1 MIRLRTACYGGQAR
15 LCAQRYG
22 GQARALLVSF
32 ALASTAQAQTR
43 ANLSALNFLLG
54 DWDAI
59 ELPAGESGAFN
70 FSLAV
75 QDRIIVRTN
84 YAKYPAR
91 DGKPATRHDDL
102 MVIFMEGNAVKADYF
117 DSEQHVIHY
126 LVQPSGPNE
135 VVFVSEPRAGE
146 PRYRLSYTLVAN
158 GRLKGTFESASSEA
172 PDHFKPLLA
181 WTARKLK

>member
-1 MIRLRTACYGGQAR
+1 MRAMLLAC
-15 LCAQRYG
+15 
-22 GQARALLVSF
+22 
-32 ALASTAQAQTR
+32 ALAVSAHAQSR
-43 ANLSALNFLLG
+43 ADLSAFDFLLG

-59 ELPAGESGAFN
+59 GLPAGESGAFN
-70 FSLAV
+70 FSRAV

-102 MVIFMEGNAVKADYF
+102 MVIFVEGDALKADYF

-126 LVQPSGPNE
+126 VIQPRGPND
-135 VVFVSEPRAGE
+135 VVFVSQAKTGE
-146 PRYRLSYTLVAN
+146 PRYRLSYALAAN
-158 GRLKGTFESASSEA
+158 GQLKGSFEIAPAEA
-172 PDHFKPLLA
+172 PDAFKPMLA

>member
-1 MIRLRTACYGGQAR
+1 MRAMLLAC
-15 LCAQRYG
+15 
-22 GQARALLVSF
+22 
-32 ALASTAQAQTR
+32 ALAVSAHAQSR
-43 ANLSALNFLLG
+43 ADLSAFDFLLG

-59 ELPAGESGAFN
+59 GLPAGESGAFN
-70 FSLAV
+70 FSRAV

-102 MVIFMEGNAVKADYF
+102 MVIFVEGETLKADYF

-126 LVQPSGPNE
+126 VIEPRGPRD
-135 VVFVSEPRAGE
+135 VVFTSELRAGE
-146 PRYRLSYTLVAN
+146 PRYRLSYALAPN
-158 GRLKGTFESASSEA
+158 GTLKGSFEIA
-172 PDHFKPLLA
+172 PPGSPGEFKAMLA

>member
-1 MIRLRTACYGGQAR
+1 VIHVLLLAFVLAPALSELAPRQAS
-15 LCAQRYG
+15 G
-22 GQARALLVSF
+22 ARVE
-32 ALASTAQAQTR
+32 R
-43 ANLSALNFLLG
+43 AELSALDFLLG

-91 DGKPATRHDDL
+91 VGKPAARHDDL
-102 MVIFMEGNAVKADYF
+102 MVIFVEGEALKADYF

-126 LVQPSGPNE
+126 VVQPRGPTD
-135 VVFVSEPRAGE
+135 VVFLSEAKAGE
-146 PRYRLSYTLVAN
+146 PRYRLSYALAAN
-158 GRLKGTFESASSEA
+158 GHLKGTFEIASAEA
-172 PDHFKPLLA
+172 SDDFKPSLA

>member
-1 MIRLRTACYGGQAR
+1 MNHAWLLACVLA
-15 LCAQRYG
+15 LSAQG
-22 GQARALLVSF
+22 PSRAE
-32 ALASTAQAQTR
+32 
-43 ANLSALNFLLG
+43 LSALNFLLG

-59 ELPAGESGAFN
+59 ELPRGESGAFN

-75 QDRIIVRTN
+75 QDRIVVRTN

-102 MVIFMEGNAVKADYF
+102 MVIFVEGNAVKADYF

-126 LVQPSGPNE
+126 VVQPSGPND
-135 VVFVSEPRAGE
+135 VVFVSQPRAGE
-146 PRYRLSYTLVAN
+146 PRYRLSYTLAAN

-172 PDHFKPLLA
+172 PDDFKPLLA

>member
-1 MIRLRTACYGGQAR
+1 VTRLRAPRFGGQAR
-15 LCAQRYG
+15 VHAARYG
-22 GQARALLVSF
+22 GQARATLLAC
-32 ALASTAQAQTR
+32 ALAVSAHAQSR
-43 ANLSALNFLLG
+43 ADLSAFDFLLG

-75 QDRIIVRTN
+75 QNRIIVRTN

-102 MVIFMEGNAVKADYF
+102 MVIFVEGHAVKADYF

-126 LVQPSGPNE
+126 VVQPSGPKD

-146 PRYRLSYTLVAN
+146 PRYRLSYTLAAT
-158 GRLKGTFESASSEA
+158 GHLKGTFEMASSEA
-172 PDHFKPLLA
+172 PDDFRPLLA

>member
-1 MIRLRTACYGGQAR
+1 MRAMLLAC
-15 LCAQRYG
+15 
-22 GQARALLVSF
+22 
-32 ALASTAQAQTR
+32 ALAVSAHAQTR
-43 ANLSALNFLLG
+43 TDLSALAFLLG

-59 ELPAGESGAFN
+59 GLPAGESGAFN

-84 YAKYPAR
+84 YAKSPAR

-102 MVIFMEGNAVKADYF
+102 MVIFMEGPAVKADYF
-117 DSEQHVIHY
+117 DSERHVIHY
-126 LVQPSGPNE
+126 VVQPRGPKD

-146 PRYRLSYTLVAN
+146 PRYRLSYVLAAN
-158 GRLKGTFESASSEA
+158 GQLKGSFEIAPAEA
-172 PDHFKPLLA
+172 PDAFKPMLA

>member
-1 MIRLRTACYGGQAR
+1 M
-15 LCAQRYG
+15 
-22 GQARALLVSF
+22 RALLLAC
-32 ALASTAQAQTR
+32 ALAVSAHAQTLTD
-43 ANLSALNFLLG
+43 LSALAFLLG

-59 ELPAGESGAFN
+59 DLPAGESGAFN

-84 YAKYPAR
+84 YAKNPAR

-102 MVIFMEGNAVKADYF
+102 MVIFVEGNAVKADYF

-126 LVQPSGPNE
+126 VVQPRGPKD
-135 VVFVSEPRAGE
+135 VVFLSEAKAGE
-146 PRYRLSYTLVAN
+146 PRYRLSYVLAAN
-158 GRLKGTFESASSEA
+158 GQLKGSFEIALAEA
-172 PDHFKPLLA
+172 PDAFKPMLA

>member
-1 MIRLRTACYGGQAR
+1 MTLLRAA
-15 LCAQRYG
+15 RYG
-22 GQARALLVSF
+22 GQAPAFLIAI
-32 ALASTAQAQTR
+32 ALASTAQAQSR
-43 ANLSALNFLLG
+43 AKLSTLNFLLG

-59 ELPAGESGAFN
+59 ELPRGESGAFN

-102 MVIFMEGNAVKADYF
+102 MVIFVEGDALKADYF

-126 LVQPSGPNE
+126 LVQPRGPRD
-135 VVFVSEPRAGE
+135 VVFVSEAKAGE
-146 PRYRLSYTLVAN
+146 PRYRLSYTLAAN
-158 GRLKGTFESASSEA
+158 GHLKGTFETASSEA
-172 PDHFKPLLA
+172 PDDYKPLLA

>member
-1 MIRLRTACYGGQAR
+1 MRAMFLAC
-15 LCAQRYG
+15 
-22 GQARALLVSF
+22 
-32 ALASTAQAQTR
+32 ALAVSAHAQTR
-43 ANLSALNFLLG
+43 TDLSALTFLLG

-59 ELPAGESGAFN
+59 GLPAGESGAFN

-84 YAKYPAR
+84 YAKNPAR

-102 MVIFMEGNAVKADYF
+102 MVIFVEGNEVKADYF

-126 LVQPSGPNE
+126 VVQPRGPKD

-146 PRYRLSYTLVAN
+146 PRYRLSYVLAAN
-158 GRLKGTFESASSEA
+158 GQLKGSFEIAPAEA
-172 PDHFKPLLA
+172 PDAFKPMLA

>member
-1 MIRLRTACYGGQAR
+1 M
-15 LCAQRYG
+15 
-22 GQARALLVSF
+22 RALLLAC
-32 ALASTAQAQTR
+32 ALAVSAHAQTR
-43 ANLSALNFLLG
+43 TDLSALTFLLG

-59 ELPAGESGAFN
+59 GLPAGESGAFN

-84 YAKYPAR
+84 YAKNPAR

-102 MVIFMEGNAVKADYF
+102 MVIFVEGNAVKADYF

-126 LVQPSGPNE
+126 VVQPRGPKD
-135 VVFVSEPRAGE
+135 VVFLSEAKAGE
-146 PRYRLSYTLVAN
+146 PRYRLSYVLAAN
-158 GRLKGTFESASSEA
+158 GQLKGSFEIALAEA
-172 PDHFKPLLA
+172 PDAFKPMLA

>member
-1 MIRLRTACYGGQAR
+1 MA
-15 LCAQRYG
+15 
-22 GQARALLVSF
+22 VS
-32 ALASTAQAQTR
+32 AQAQSR
-43 ANLSALNFLLG
+43 AELSALDFLLG

-75 QDRIIVRTN
+75 QDRIIIRTN

-102 MVIFMEGNAVKADYF
+102 MVIFVEGDALKADYF

-126 LVQPSGPNE
+126 VMQSRAPKD
-135 VVFVSEPRAGE
+135 VVFVSQAKAGE
-146 PRYRLSYTLVAN
+146 PRYRLSYTLMAN
-158 GRLKGTFESASSEA
+158 GQLKGTFEIASSEGS
-172 PDHFKPLLA
+172 DDFKPLLA

>member
-1 MIRLRTACYGGQAR
+1 MRAMFLACAWRSRPTRRPAPICQA
-15 LCAQRYG
+15 L
-22 GQARALLVSF
+22 
-32 ALASTAQAQTR
+32 T
-43 ANLSALNFLLG
+43 FLLG

-59 ELPAGESGAFN
+59 GLPPGESGAFN

-102 MVIFMEGNAVKADYF
+102 MVIFVEGNAVKADYF
-117 DSEQHVIHY
+117 DSEQHVIRY
-126 LVQPSGPNE
+126 VVQPRGPRD
-135 VVFVSEPRAGE
+135 VVFVSEAKASE
-146 PRYRLSYTLVAN
+146 PRYRLSYVLAAN
-158 GRLKGTFESASSEA
+158 GHLKGTFESASSEA
-172 PDHFKPLLA
+172 PDDFKPLLA